1 MEYYIVTIS
10 TSYSI
15 EEFLIPVQEN
25 EEIEIATDKALSSI
39 AFCEDYEI
47 VNSLNVDKDYM
58 TCISDLKKEY
68 FYLTGDK
75 VEDVFTCGEYATL
88 ENILSEII
96 DIKRR
101 KSE

>member
-1 MEYYIVTIS
+1 MKFYIITIS

-15 EEFLIPVQEN
+15 ESFLVPVNDEDV
-25 EEIEIATDKALSSI
+25 ELATDKALSNI
-39 AFCEDYEI
+39 AFCEDYVI
-47 VNSLNVDKDYM
+47 MNSLRVDENYM
-58 TCISDLKKEY
+58 TCVSDAKKEY

-88 ENILSEII
+88 ENILSEIVE
-96 DIKRR
+96 IKRR